1 MAYICEKLV
10 NEGAHLVCSEWVV
23 FTASSGFLP
32 ELSTTDKD
40 DMLLWMLGIFIVVFT
55 VKQLKKLFNF

>member
-10 NEGAHLVCSEWVV
+10 TEGTNLVCAEWVV

-32 ELSTTDKD
+32 ELTAAEKDKI
-40 DMLLWMLGIFIVVFT
+40 LLWMLGIFIVVYT
-55 VKQLKKLFNF
+55 VKRIEKMFGS